1 MTTNP
6 FINAGA
12 ATLYIAGVVSF
23 IFYGLPQGPDPDTIL
38 MPLTVLSLLVLSV
51 LVMGYCFLLTP
62 AQMYLDGKKKE
73 AVTLFM
79 HSMGVFAL
87 ITATFLLTLTLAFR

>member
-12 ATLYIAGVVSF
+12 AALYIAGVVSF
-23 IFYGLPQGPDPDTIL
+23 IFYVLPQGPDPDTII

-73 AVTLFM
+73 AVNLFV
-79 HSMGVFAL
+79 HSTGVFAL
-87 ITATFLLTLTLAFR
+87 ITVALLITLVSVWR